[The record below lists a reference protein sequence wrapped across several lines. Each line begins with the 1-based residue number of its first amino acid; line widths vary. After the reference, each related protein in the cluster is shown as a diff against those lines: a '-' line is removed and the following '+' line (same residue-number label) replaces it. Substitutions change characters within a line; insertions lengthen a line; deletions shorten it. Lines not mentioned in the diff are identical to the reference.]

1 MNLFRFC
8 TVSICSGS
16 VQYQWYRYS
25 SDLSYYCWSSY
36 WESNYEACCQ
46 VGFYLF
52 SYILHFHVM
61 SQLLCIVISMVVE
74 TQLWNLL
81 TVSKSPHV
89 LFDPIGFDLIFLFLK
104 HNFNRI
110 YTFKNCSSRGFVR
123 SSSRCRLQSLR
134 WQWRW
139 KTIKQVRKLFKIT
152 LRPKK
157 KTCI

>member
-1 MNLFRFC
+1 MFRFC
-8 TVSICSGS
+8 SVSICSGS
-16 VQYQWYRYS
+16 VQYQYV
-25 SDLSYYCWSSY
+25 
-36 WESNYEACCQ
+36 Q
-46 VGFYLF
+46 VLF
-52 SYILHFHVM
+52 SINDIDIALTYHTIAGAPIERATMKHVARLGFI
-61 SQLLCIVISMVVE
+61 SFSMVVE